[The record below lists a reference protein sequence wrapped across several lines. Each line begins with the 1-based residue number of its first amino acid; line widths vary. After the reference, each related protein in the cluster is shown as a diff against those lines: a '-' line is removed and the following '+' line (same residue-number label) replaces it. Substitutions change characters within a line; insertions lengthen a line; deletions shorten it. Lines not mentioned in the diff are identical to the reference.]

1 MGWKKIR
8 IDFATT
14 VKCQFCP
21 RHITSGKAVIVQ
33 HDNGM
38 LSYAGPSCAKD
49 PNKVDNPKEK
59 IIDVTKGCVEEH
71 ISTKKEV
78 KIAINTEQDEN
89 LPTSLDFDN
98 YFDENAAKAYLLL
111 RFEKLAHIQK
121 ISDFKSKKLNSIY
134 QKYVIENKIS
144 LDDEKYLSMVM
155 HGKKYP
161 EFTYKSLQSLYATDF
176 WLRVF
181 LEKKPEHKFIK
192 SLLEQLH
199 QNLSLSKPQME
210 KLNECFTE
218 VKGMKITLKTNSFGQ
233 KKAPFHHGARV

>member
-33 HDNGM
+33 HDNGI

-71 ISTKKEV
+71 TSTKNKAQ
-78 KIAINTEQDEN
+78 IAINPVQDED
-89 LPTSLDFDN
+89 LPTSLDDDN

-111 RFEKLAHIQK
+111 RFEKLAHVQK
-121 ISDFKSKKLNSIY
+121 ISDFRSEKLSGIY
-134 QKYVIENKIS
+134 QKYVADNKIS
-144 LDDEKYLSMVM
+144 PDDEKYLNMVM
-155 HGKKYP
+155 YGDKHP

-181 LEKKPEHKFIK
+181 LEKKPGHRFIT

-199 QNLSLSKPQME
+199 QYLKLSKTQME

-218 VKGMKITLKTNSFGQ
+218 IKGMKITLKTNSFG
-233 KKAPFHHGARV
+233 

>member
-33 HDNGM
+33 HDNGI

-59 IIDVTKGCVEEH
+59 IIDVTKGCVEEYTT
-71 ISTKKEV
+71 TKNKTQT
-78 KIAINTEQDEN
+78 AINTVQDED
-89 LPTSLDFDN
+89 LPMSLDDDN

-121 ISDFKSKKLNSIY
+121 ISDFRSEKLSGIY
-134 QKYVIENKIS
+134 QKYVIENEIS
-144 LDDEKYLSMVM
+144 PDDEKYLNMVM
-155 HGKKYP
+155 HGEKYP

-181 LEKKPEHKFIK
+181 LEKKPEHKFIQ

-218 VKGMKITLKTNSFGQ
+218 VKGMKITLKTNSFG
-233 KKAPFHHGARV
+233 